1 MNRKPTNI
9 LDYVGNTPLIRL
21 SKINANKN
29 VNVFAKLEGHNPT
42 GSIKDR
48 VARYLGDDAERTG
61 HLKP

>member
-48 VARYLGDDAERTG
+48 VAR
-61 HLKP
+61 